1 MRSLRMEAARRQA
14 RGQPRVRWQRPSAAG
29 GQGPWSLGHWPL
41 VSEFRRPHCYHV
53 NVPGE
58 TRIRAVAQGN
68 AAPDRAEMQN
78 EIVELLRDV
87 VRGFRALL
95 QPLGDG
101 ELDVIARGLAALQRA
116 FQRPQEQGMADR
128 PGSPPC

>member
-1 MRSLRMEAARRQA
+1 
-14 RGQPRVRWQRPSAAG
+14 
-29 GQGPWSLGHWPL
+29 
-41 VSEFRRPHCYHV
+41 
-53 NVPGE
+53 
-58 TRIRAVAQGN
+58 
-68 AAPDRAEMQN
+68 MQN